1 MRDVR
6 VASRRVASRVV
17 AMARANPSAMTR
29 VDAAP
34 SASASARASS
44 ATRRHALM
52 FAWLGLIHVD
62 VAVTALAVWTL
73 PSAMA
78 VTALATLVAAA
89 AIPRTVATPR
99 WGARLARA
107 VTRTATAY
115 FPTRLEFEDEEAYLR
130 AVRNEE
136 ACVIGLEPHGVLP
149 LSVISFAEY
158 FMHDEEGARRR
169 GLTPAARRGARAL
182 ASAAIFKV
190 PLVKH
195 LWTWLG
201 LDPISKACMLRMLRA
216 GKTAVIIPG
225 GVAECMAMERGVE
238 TLYLRKRYGFVK
250 IAIVTGAKLIPAYT
264 FGQSRT
270 YGYWRLG
277 PPIVPKF
284 VADWIGKTFSF
295 APIIFWGKFC
305 TPIPYATALNT
316 VVGKPIEVEKN
327 PDPSK
332 EEVQAKLDEFIDA
345 MRSLY
350 DSHKARFG
358 YEDVR
363 LVIC

>member
-1 MRDVR
+1 
-6 VASRRVASRVV
+6 
-17 AMARANPSAMTR
+17 MARARRA

-34 SASASARASS
+34 TA
-44 ATRRHALM
+44 ATAATPIATAPIATATATAPTATTYAIL
-52 FAWLGLIHVD
+52 FVWLGLIHVD
-62 VAVTALAVWTL
+62 VAVTALAVCAL
-73 PSAMA
+73 PRAAA
-78 VTALATLVAAA
+78 VTALAALATAA
-89 AIPRTVATPR
+89 AIPRRAATPR

-107 VTRTATAY
+107 VTRTAVGY

-130 AVRNEE
+130 AARREE

-169 GLTPAARRGARAL
+169 GLTANARGARAL
-182 ASAAIFKV
+182 ASAAIFNV

-201 LDPISKACMLRMLRA
+201 LEPISKARMLRMLRA

-277 PPIVPKF
+277 PPIVPRF
-284 VADWIGKTFSF
+284 VADWIGRTFSF

-316 VVGKPIEVEKN
+316 VVGKMIEVEQN
-327 PDPSK
+327 PDPSN

-358 YEDVR
+358 YADVR